1 MVLPIIAYTDGLR
14 RKGAVSSHLRVAASL
29 EGFLK
34 KKYHGSILCSVS
46 FDSANIVT
54 EFCS

>member
-14 RKGAVSSHLRVAASL
+14 RKGAVASQLRVAL
-29 EGFLK
+29 EKVFSK

-54 EFCS
+54 EFFS